1 MAEPANRTLLLKARV
16 GWQRRDSVQVIWVAL
31 LPLMLLVVSLLGA
44 FVEGNRGTWVGDVLA
59 MWNLVGIF
67 GLVVFIPLVV
77 VSLFGAGVLPSKFHL
92 GRWLS
97 SLGSSAMMLIAG
109 ALVVGAIADL
119 TTPPERRDP
128 NSWAGPLSLLG
139 TALFVVPY
147 LVMVAANMIV
157 IVFLWKRPALVRA
170 G

>member
-1 MAEPANRTLLLKARV
+1 MAEPASRTLLRAR
-16 GWQRRDSVQVIWVAL
+16 GSWQRRDSVHVTWVAL

-44 FVEGNRGTWVGDVLA
+44 FVEDNRGSWVGDVLV
-59 MWNLVGIF
+59 MWNLIGIF
-67 GLVVFIPLVV
+67 GLVVSLPLVV
-77 VSLFGAGVLPSKFHL
+77 VSLIGAAVLPSKFHL

-97 SLGSSAMMLIAG
+97 SLGSSAMMLVAG

-119 TTPPERRDP
+119 TTPPEYRDP

-147 LVMVAANMIV
+147 LVIIAANTFV
-157 IVFLWKRPALVRA
+157 LVCLWKRPALVRA
-170 G
+170 D